1 MSKTPQER
9 PFGFKFH
16 WEVMQTGIKNVDDRR
31 HGRIKSFRTPWQSIN
46 EAVSNGFEWGSLI
59 TIGARPGS
67 GKTMFVSNLLRESKN
82 LNPDQEF
89 NILEFQLEMGNE
101 QYATREFVALTGLD
115 YNKVLSSKQQL
126 NDYEFQMIQ
135 QYGEDCKY
143 LHEKGIF
150 RGQINQAIT
159 AKDLEKAVH
168 FWYNKLG
175 GKPMVV
181 TIDHSWLIKKDANE
195 REKLQTLYNTV
206 DTLVQL
212 KNELPL
218 IIIMITQLNRNVEDP
233 LRKTPGN
240 IGNYP
245 TSSDI
250 FGGDALMQGSDI
262 VMAMSRPFTLD
273 ITSYGPKNY
282 AVTEDGVFIHMLK
295 VRNGSNNV
303 KMLFMKGLFEKQ
315 TMLEVG
321 SPGFNIVPDNSFQ
334 FRHKKTKPQA
344 DIGDEL

>member
-1 MSKTPQER
+1 MSNTPQER

-31 HGRIKSFRTPWQSIN
+31 HGRIKSFSTPWQSIN

-101 QYATREFVALTGLD
+101 QYATREFVAQTGLD
-115 YNKVLSSKQQL
+115 YNKVLSTKQQL

-159 AKDLEKAVH
+159 AKELEKAVH
-168 FWYNKLG
+168 FLYNKLG

-218 IIIMITQLNRNVEDP
+218 IIMMITQLNRNVEDS
-233 LRKTPGN
+233 LRKTPGT

-262 VMAMSRPFTLD
+262 VMAMSRPYTLD

-295 VRNGSNNV
+295 VRNGSNSV

-315 TMLEVG
+315 TMLEVS

-334 FRHKKTKPQA
+334 FRYKKTKPQA